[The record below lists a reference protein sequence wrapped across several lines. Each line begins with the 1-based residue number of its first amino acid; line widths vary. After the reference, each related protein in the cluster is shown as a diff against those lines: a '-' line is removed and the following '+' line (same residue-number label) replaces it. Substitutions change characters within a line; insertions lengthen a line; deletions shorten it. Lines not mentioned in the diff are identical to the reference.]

1 MLLLENR
8 HAPVTADKSCVK
20 HSLPKYAWKPFG
32 VFVSKFAAK
41 SHIAIPIPACCIDLS
56 S

>member
-41 SHIAIPIPACCIDLS
+41 SHIAIPSYVRRSGQTP
-56 S
+56 